1 MDDAEESSG
10 PKRAQALG
18 TVTRRSSANHR
29 LPKAAAINA
38 LGRMKA
44 MTFLDKIVECLNDK
58 NWEVRVVAL
67 ESLAAFGTSAKSMAA
82 PVAASLLDS
91 AFPVRAA
98 AAVAL
103 GVLGSEGEIPALVDA
118 LSDKSHTV
126 RLSAVL
132 AMAEIGEPAWSYA
145 HDVFKLLQ
153 DPMVQVQAA
162 AARCL
167 SLMGDVGVNYAAVL
181 ATLLNQS
188 DPELRT
194 EVITGLGRMGK
205 YGAAFA
211 EDVAESL
218 NDRNAMVRDAA
229 MKFLMQIGR
238 AGKPFLKAAG
248 WLDASDEPAALL
260 FDFSEGDGAL
270 PAPSRNNKGY
280 MSALAQERAKLGI

>member
-1 MDDAEESSG
+1 MGPRAVQEAGALAPLLMDDAEESSG

-29 LPKAAAINA
+29 VPKAAAVYA
-38 LGRMKA
+38 LGAMKA
-44 MTFLDKIVECLNDK
+44 MTFLDQIVGCLNDK

-82 PVAASLLDS
+82 PVAASLSDS

-103 GVLGSEGEIPALVDA
+103 SVLGSEGEIQALVDA

-153 DPMVQVQAA
+153 DPVVQVQSA

-167 SLMGDVGVNYAAVL
+167 SLMGDVGGNYAAVL

-188 DPELRT
+188 GDPELRT
-194 EVITGLGRMGK
+194 EIITGLGRMGK
-205 YGAAFA
+205 CGAAFA
-211 EDVAESL
+211 EDVADGL
-218 NDRNAMVRDAA
+218 TDR
-229 MKFLMQIGR
+229 
-238 AGKPFLKAAG
+238 
-248 WLDASDEPAALL
+248 
-260 FDFSEGDGAL
+260 
-270 PAPSRNNKGY
+270 
-280 MSALAQERAKLGI
+280 